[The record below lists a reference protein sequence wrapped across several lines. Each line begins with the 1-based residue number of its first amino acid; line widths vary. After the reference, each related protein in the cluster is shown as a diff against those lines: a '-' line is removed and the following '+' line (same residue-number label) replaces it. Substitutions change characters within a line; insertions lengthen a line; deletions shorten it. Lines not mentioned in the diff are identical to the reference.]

1 MIAVNKSYLVV
12 QYLRD
17 VKPALEIRR
26 LSDGHFLQDIPLPIG
41 SIEKLSGHRN
51 DNMMFISFTTFL
63 IPSTIYLFDFSNKT
77 AAITVRITKKIQHIF
92 VTWIC
97 IAGLDFKMNFFLKIF
112 YN

>member
-1 MIAVNKSYLVV
+1 
-12 QYLRD
+12 
-17 VKPALEIRR
+17 
-26 LSDGHFLQDIPLPIG
+26 
-41 SIEKLSGHRN
+41 
-51 DNMMFISFTTFL
+51 
-63 IPSTIYLFDFSNKT
+63 LFDFSNKT